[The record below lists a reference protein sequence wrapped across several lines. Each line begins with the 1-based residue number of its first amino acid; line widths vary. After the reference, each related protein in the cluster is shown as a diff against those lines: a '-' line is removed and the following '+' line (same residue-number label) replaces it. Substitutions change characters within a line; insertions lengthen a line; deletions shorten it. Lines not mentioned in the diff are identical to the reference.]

1 MTVPNRKMPA
11 DDSSKIPLKVLVVLI
26 LGGLATWAAIANP
39 VLGVGIGVGL
49 ATIGLL
55 LAITR

>member
-1 MTVPNRKMPA
+1 MPA